1 VNAAPGSGKTV
12 LAASIVE
19 HLVESKKED
28 HNKVIYFFC
37 RFDEPDKCKAIS
49 ALKSLTIQ
57 AMKLTTYIPD
67 ELNELYREEFSAEDC
82 FITSIAIAE
91 RVLGSI
97 LKHIPYLSIVI
108 DGLDECSDSVLID
121 SLLRLRNQR
130 RYVEL
135 CLNI

>member
-1 VNAAPGSGKTV
+1 
-12 LAASIVE
+12 
-19 HLVESKKED
+19 
-28 HNKVIYFFC
+28 
-37 RFDEPDKCKAIS
+37 
-49 ALKSLTIQ
+49 
-57 AMKLTTYIPD
+57 MKLTTYIPD

-97 LKHIPYLSIVI
+97 LKHIPYLSIII

-135 CLNI
+135 CPNI